1 MLADGFAG
9 VFRIEAFAAALPR
22 CPPAFGKNYPTTC
35 LLCLQKRNEI
45 SVFVRCQTD
54 AESSVIKVNQSID
67 SVGQTGMEVRRP
79 HRKAAKDRR
88 LELAHVGNMTGD
100 HRPPRVG
107 GFNVAWVGTTRRRAE
122 GSRITRRPQ
131 AVVRQVLSA
140 SQEARNRRSEGSQ
153 DLN

>member
-122 GSRITRRPQ
+122 GTRITRRPQ